1 MKFDERHLVQ
11 LAAVVE
17 AGGVTEGAALLGTS
31 QPAISRTLS
40 IIEKRAGQPLFIAG
54 RRPLQPTALG
64 RQLAIH
70 GKTIL
75 AASRKASETVA
86 SFRGGTSGRVR
97 VGGVP
102 FFMDAIISGVIASF
116 QMQQPDIHFDQSYGH
131 YNELVNS
138 LLANEIDVAIT
149 PAGTQ
154 DISAELV
161 FEPLISA
168 RNIVACNAAHPLL
181 MKKKLTK
188 ADFVSCSWVAPLP
201 GSPLMLD
208 LTNILMTLGIGE
220 LAIRYAG
227 GSLHSVVN
235 YLAAT
240 QALAIMPLSVIHSLQ
255 QEMRITILPLN
266 IPQPERMI
274 GIVYRRQSDTD
285 PVNRKF
291 FTHLRA
297 NLINLARV
305 VAKRDASIPWEYGPF
320 MHVHYP
326 DVYPPSA

>member
-31 QPAISRTLS
+31 QPAISRTLAM
-40 IIEKRAGQPLFIAG
+40 IEKRVGEPLFVAG

-64 RQLAIH
+64 KQLAVH
-70 GKTIL
+70 GKAIL
-75 AASRKASETVA
+75 AASRKATETVA

-97 VGGVP
+97 IGGVP
-102 FFMDAIISGVIASF
+102 FFMDAVVSSIVASF
-116 QMQQPDIHFDQSYGH
+116 QMQQPNILFDQSYGH
-131 YNELVNS
+131 YNDLVSS
-138 LLANEIDVAIT
+138 LLANEIDVGVT

-161 FEPLISA
+161 FEPLIAA
-168 RNIVACNAAHPLL
+168 RNVVACSAMHPLL
-181 MKKKLTK
+181 MKKTLSK

-220 LAIRYAG
+220 LSIRYAG
-227 GSLHSVVN
+227 GSLHSVIN

-255 QEMRITILPLN
+255 QDQRIAVLPLN

-274 GIVYRRQSDTD
+274 GLVYRRQSDMD

-297 NLINLARV
+297 NLNNLARV
-305 VAKRDASIPWEYGPF
+305 VARHEASIKWEHGPF
-320 MHVHYP
+320 MHLR
-326 DVYPPSA
+326 

>member
-1 MKFDERHLVQ
+1 MKFDARHLMQ

-31 QPAISRTLS
+31 QPALSRTLAML
-40 IIEKRAGQPLFIAG
+40 EKRVGEPLFVAG

-70 GKTIL
+70 GKAIL
-75 AASRKASETVA
+75 AASRKASATA
-86 SFRGGTSGRVR
+86 AGFRSGTAGRVR

-102 FFMDAIISGVIASF
+102 FFMDAIASGIIASF
-116 QMQQPDIHFDQSYGH
+116 HRQEPEVHIEQSYGH
-131 YNELVNS
+131 YNDLVS
-138 LLANEIDVAIT
+138 ALLATTIDVAIT

-154 DISAELV
+154 EISAELT
-161 FEPLISA
+161 FEPLIQA
-168 RNIVACNAAHPLL
+168 RNVVACNAAHPLL
-181 MKKKLTK
+181 LRKKMTK
-188 ADFVSCSWVAPLP
+188 ADFLSYPWVAPLP

-227 GSLHSVVN
+227 GSLHSVIN

-240 QALAIMPLSVIHSLQ
+240 QALAIMPLSVIHSL
-255 QEMRITILPLN
+255 EADRRITVLPLS

-274 GIVYRRQSDTD
+274 GLVYRRRSAAD

-291 FTHLRA
+291 IGHMRA
-297 NLINLARV
+297 NLLNLNRLV
-305 VAKRDASIPWEYGPF
+305 TRLDAAVGWQHGPF
-320 MHVHYP
+320 MHERGNMP
-326 DVYPPSA
+326 EA

>member
-1 MKFDERHLVQ
+1 MKIDERHLVQ

-31 QPAISRTLS
+31 QPAISRTIS
-40 IIEKRAGQPLFIAG
+40 MIEKRVGEPLFIHG

-64 RQLAIH
+64 RQLAVH
-70 GKTIL
+70 GKAIL
-75 AASRKASETVA
+75 AATRKASETVA
-86 SFRGGTSGRVR
+86 SFRGGTAGRVR

-102 FFMDAIISGVIASF
+102 FFMDAVVSGVIATF
-116 QMQQPDIHFDQSYGH
+116 QVQQPGIHFDQSYGH
-131 YNELVNS
+131 YNDLVNS

-154 DISAELV
+154 DISSELI
-161 FEPLISA
+161 FEPLIPA

-181 MKKKLTK
+181 MKKKLSK
-188 ADFVSCSWVAPLP
+188 ADMVSCSWVAPLP

-227 GSLHSVVN
+227 GSLHSVIN

-255 QEMRITILPLN
+255 QESRIAILPLN

-297 NLINLARV
+297 NLTNLSRLVARHE
-305 VAKRDASIPWEYGPF
+305 ASIKWQSGPF
-320 MHVHYP
+320 MHLHYP

>member
-31 QPAISRTLS
+31 QPAISRTLAM
-40 IIEKRAGQPLFIAG
+40 IEKRVGEPLFVAG

-64 RQLAIH
+64 KQLAVH
-70 GKTIL
+70 GKAIL

-97 VGGVP
+97 IGGVP
-102 FFMDAIISGVIASF
+102 FFMDAVVSGVIASF
-116 QMQQPDIHFDQSYGH
+116 QMQQPNILFDQSYGH
-131 YNELVNS
+131 YNDLVSS
-138 LLANEIDVAIT
+138 LLANEIDVAVT

-161 FEPLISA
+161 FEPLIAA
-168 RNIVACNAAHPLL
+168 RNVVACSAMHPLL
-181 MKKKLTK
+181 MKKTLSKV
-188 ADFVSCSWVAPLP
+188 DFVSCSWVAPLP

-227 GSLHSVVN
+227 GSLHSVIN

-255 QEMRITILPLN
+255 QDQRIAVLPLN

-274 GIVYRRQSDTD
+274 GLVYRRQSDMD

-297 NLINLARV
+297 NLNNLARV
-305 VAKRDASIPWEYGPF
+305 VARHEASIKWEHGPF
-320 MHVHYP
+320 LHLR
-326 DVYPPSA
+326 

>member
-70 GKTIL
+70 GKAIL

-116 QMQQPDIHFDQSYGH
+116 QMQQPSIHFDQSYGH
-131 YNELVNS
+131 YNDLVNS

-154 DISAELV
+154 DISSELV
-161 FEPLISA
+161 FEPLIQA

-181 MKKKLTK
+181 QKKKLTK
-188 ADFVSCSWVAPLP
+188 ADFISCSWVAPLP

-305 VAKRDASIPWEYGPF
+305 VARRDASIPWEYGPF
-320 MHVHYP
+320 MHAHYP
-326 DVYPPSA
+326 EVYPPSA

>member
-1 MKFDERHLVQ
+1 MKIDERHLVQ

-40 IIEKRAGQPLFIAG
+40 MIEKRVGEPLFVAG

-70 GKTIL
+70 GKAIL
-75 AASRKASETVA
+75 AASRKASETLA
-86 SFRGGTSGRVR
+86 SFRGGTVGRVR
-97 VGGVP
+97 IAGVP
-102 FFMDAIISGVIASF
+102 FFMDAVVSGIIATF
-116 QMQQPDIHFDQSYGH
+116 QTQQPGIHFDQSYGH
-131 YNELVNS
+131 YNELVDR
-138 LLANEIDVAIT
+138 LLANEIDLAIT

-154 DISAELV
+154 EISAELV
-161 FEPLISA
+161 FEPLIAA
-168 RNIVACNAAHPLL
+168 RNVVACNAAHPLML
-181 MKKKLTK
+181 KKQLNK
-188 ADFVSCSWVAPLP
+188 ADFLSCSWVAPLP

-208 LTNILMTLGIGE
+208 LTNILMTLGISE

-227 GSLHSVVN
+227 GSLLSVIN
-235 YLAAT
+235 YIAAT
-240 QALAIMPLSVIHSLQ
+240 QALAIMPLSVIHSLRQ
-255 QEMRITILPLN
+255 DQRISLLPLN

-274 GIVYRRQSDTD
+274 GIVYRRQSDMD

-297 NLINLARV
+297 NLSNLSHVMARHE
-305 VAKRDASIPWEYGPF
+305 ASIKWHHGPF
-320 MHVHYP
+320 MHDRGGPVEL
-326 DVYPPSA
+326 

>member
-40 IIEKRAGQPLFIAG
+40 MIEKRVGEPLFVAG

-70 GKTIL
+70 GKAIL
-75 AASRKASETVA
+75 SASRKASETVA

-97 VGGVP
+97 IGGVP
-102 FFMDAIISGVIASF
+102 FFMDAVVSGIIATF
-116 QMQQPDIHFDQSYGH
+116 QMQQPDILFDQSYGH
-131 YNELVNS
+131 YNDLVTS
-138 LLANEIDVAIT
+138 LLANEIDVAVT

-161 FEPLISA
+161 FEPLIAA
-168 RNIVACNAAHPLL
+168 RNVVACNVAHPLL
-181 MKKKLTK
+181 IKKTLSKT
-188 ADFVSCSWVAPLP
+188 DFVSCSWVAPLP

-227 GSLHSVVN
+227 GSLHSVIN

-255 QEMRITILPLN
+255 QDQRIAVLPLN

-274 GIVYRRQSDTD
+274 GLVYRRQSDMD

-297 NLINLARV
+297 NLTNLARV
-305 VAKRDASIPWEYGPF
+305 VARHEASIKWERGPF
-320 MHVHYP
+320 LHVHQP
-326 DVYPPSA
+326 EV